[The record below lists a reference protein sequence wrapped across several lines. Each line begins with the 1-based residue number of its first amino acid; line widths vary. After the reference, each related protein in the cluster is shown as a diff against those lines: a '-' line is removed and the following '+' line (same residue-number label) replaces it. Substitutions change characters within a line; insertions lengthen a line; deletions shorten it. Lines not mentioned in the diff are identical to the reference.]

1 MKILFFLKKNNLT
14 LFFFFFSFFYIRNP
28 IIKISLKK
36 KTQISKEM
44 SIEYSE
50 EKKKSHFSY
59 NFLIANYHKNKN
71 ELHKFI
77 KVNIFSSS

>member
-1 MKILFFLKKNNLT
+1 MKNYENIIFLKKNSLT

-36 KTQISKEM
+36 KTQISKEI

-50 EKKKSHFSY
+50 EKKISL
-59 NFLIANYHKNKN
+59 FLQFLNSKLSQK
-71 ELHKFI
+71 
-77 KVNIFSSS
+77 